1 MSLIL
6 ENISHE
12 YPGPGGTATPAL
24 AGINLELESGP
35 FTTVIGPS
43 GCGKTTLLKI
53 AAGLA
58 HPAEGRVILDGRE
71 VTSPTPKI
79 GLVFQ
84 EFALF
89 PWRSI
94 LKNIEFGLEIQGVKP
109 AERRKQARELLR
121 KTELSDFENHFPR
134 QLSEGMQQ
142 RVAIAR
148 TLAAHP
154 RVILM
159 DEPFGA
165 LDSQTR
171 NSMQEFL
178 LKLFRDELPTIL
190 FVTHNIDEAVFLS
203 QKVIGLSARP
213 GRIRSEFSVDLVHPR
228 ERTSLEFNNYRREI
242 LEFLDRE
249 RKG

>member
-6 ENISHE
+6 ENISQE
-12 YPGPGGTATPAL
+12 YPGPGGIPTPAL
-24 AGINLELESGP
+24 DGISLELKNGR
-35 FTTVIGPS
+35 FTTLIGPS

-53 AAGLA
+53 AAGLTRPTA
-58 HPAEGRVILDGRE
+58 GRVLLAGEE
-71 VTSPTPKI
+71 VSRPTPKI

-89 PWRSI
+89 PWRTI
-94 LKNIEFGLEIQGVKP
+94 LQNIEFGLEIQGIRSS
-109 AERRKQARELLR
+109 ERKKQARELMR
-121 KTELSDFENHFPR
+121 KTEISGFESHFPS

-178 LKLFRDELPTIL
+178 LKLFRDEHPTIL

-203 QKVIGLSARP
+203 QTVIGLSQRP
-213 GRIRSEFSVDLVHPR
+213 GRIRAEFSIDLAHPR
-228 ERTSLEFNNYRREI
+228 ERTSLEFNQYRREI

>member
-6 ENISHE
+6 ENIYHE
-12 YPGPGGTATPAL
+12 YPGPGGIPTPAL
-24 AGINLELESGP
+24 DGINLELKNGR
-35 FTTVIGPS
+35 FTTLIGPS

-53 AAGLA
+53 AAGLTRPTA
-58 HPAEGRVILDGRE
+58 GRVLLDGEE
-71 VTSPTPKI
+71 VSHPTPKI

-94 LKNIEFGLEIQGVKP
+94 IKNIEFGLEIQGVKP
-109 AERRKQARELLR
+109 SERRNQARELLR
-121 KTELSDFENHFPR
+121 KTELAGFESHFPR

-178 LKLFRDELPTIL
+178 LKLFRDEHPTIL

-203 QKVIGLSARP
+203 QTVIGLSQRP
-213 GRIRSEFSVDLVHPR
+213 GRIRAEFSIDLAHPR